1 MYLINRAA
9 AIVKIKQPCLD
20 WINSDSPVD
29 LTLESV
35 NEECNIYLLPEFDMP
50 DEAQEIIAD
59 MYEDIVENEL
69 MGFCTDQEYLEFLRQ
84 VPELERMLVNSGIIV
99 FKYWFSS
106 SRAEQFRRFKSRQKD
121 PLKQW
126 KLSPVDMASL
136 EKWGDY
142 TKAKDDMMFHTNTK
156 DAPWTIIRS
165 DDKKRARVN
174 CMHHFLSH
182 LDYPDKDHSVVSKA
196 DPLIVGAPQDLYKS
210 YQ

>member
-1 MYLINRAA
+1 
-9 AIVKIKQPCLD
+9 
-20 WINSDSPVD
+20 
-29 LTLESV
+29 
-35 NEECNIYLLPEFDMP
+35 
-50 DEAQEIIAD
+50 
-59 MYEDIVENEL
+59 
-69 MGFCTDQEYLEFLRQ
+69 
-84 VPELERMLVNSGIIV
+84 
-99 FKYWFSS
+99 
-106 SRAEQFRRFKSRQKD
+106 
-121 PLKQW
+121 
-126 KLSPVDMASL
+126 MASL

-156 DAPWTIIRS
+156 DAPWTIVRS